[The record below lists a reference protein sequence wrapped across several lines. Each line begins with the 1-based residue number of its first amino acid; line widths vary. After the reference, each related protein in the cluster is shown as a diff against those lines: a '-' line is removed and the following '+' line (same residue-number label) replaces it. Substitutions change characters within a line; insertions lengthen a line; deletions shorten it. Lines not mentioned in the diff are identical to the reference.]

1 MKTATELFNK
11 HFRGTD
17 YEGQFEDALAERDKE
32 WRDKIEA
39 KIKEKEKALDIESA
53 RHPEERD
60 YDWEGCIR
68 EQIYIL
74 KELLEEK

>member
-32 WRDKIEA
+32 WRDKF
-39 KIKEKEKALDIESA
+39 KTMIKKEREEYYGDYPDEGYIQAL
-53 RHPEERD
+53 
-60 YDWEGCIR
+60 
-68 EQIYIL
+68 Q
-74 KELLEEK
+74 ELLEETK